1 MKYQPLPISKTYS
14 RFVALAGKIQ
24 RLLKSGEFQKLSA
37 RQKKQLAD
45 RLQQLYRRLSVIFS
59 PGRLQR
65 ILASATFILGLGT
78 GVARAQQFAPRI
90 SDPFGLSF
98 NESIP
103 FMAFGDLDD
112 DDDQD
117 LLAIEYSGMANGRV
131 FVFYENVGTSEAP
144 AFGMPQTNPFGLLGP
159 RHLSIPSLVDI
170 DNDSDLDLFTGTYAF
185 DGSVGKVLYFEN
197 QGTAQT
203 PSFASAI
210 ENPFGLQSPLYYT
223 APVFVDLDNDGDFD
237 FLGTNYDVDFE
248 RDEFQYQENT
258 GSATDPQFSGV
269 VDGPFGLS
277 NFNLYVIIHAL
288 ADLDMDGDIDLI
300 SGGGTISG
308 LEAVIEYFENTGSP
322 EAPEFAAPLVNPFGI
337 SFPEEAYLT
346 VPTLVDIDDD
356 GDLDLF
362 TASYY
367 YSEPGADEVHFSFFE
382 NTAVTNSAG
391 ETAPDSGFKAY
402 PTLTAGVL
410 NWQLN
415 LTRTEPQL
423 QMQAFSVDGRQVKQ
437 WRLEGLPGLQQGQ
450 LDVGALPAGVY
461 QLRLS
466 GGNGQLL
473 GQERFVVR

>member
-1 MKYQPLPISKTYS
+1 MKYHPLPVSNTYR
-14 RFVALAGKIQ
+14 RFVALAGKVQ
-24 RLLKSGEFQKLSA
+24 RLLEQGEFQKLSA
-37 RQKKQLAD
+37 QQQQQLAD
-45 RLQQLYRRLSVIFS
+45 KLMAFYRRLSAVFS
-59 PGRLQR
+59 QKRLRR
-65 ILASATFILGLGT
+65 ILASAALLLGLG
-78 GVARAQQFAPRI
+78 GGAAQAQQFAAPVA
-90 SDPFGLSF
+90 DPFGLSF
-98 NESIP
+98 DRLP
-103 FMAFGDLDD
+103 LTAFADLDND
-112 DDDQD
+112 GDQD
-117 LLAIEYSGMANGRV
+117 LLTIQYSESVPN
-131 FVFYENVGTSEAP
+131 FVYYENVGTAQAP
-144 AFGMPQTNPFGLLGP
+144 AFGNPVFNPFGLATSNSLTTSHFVDIDDDGDLDLFAGTYGYGGEYLGALMFYENEGTAESPAFAPEQTNPFGL
-159 RHLSIPSLVDI
+159 RPSNYQMV
-170 DNDSDLDLFTGTYAF
+170 
-185 DGSVGKVLYFEN
+185 
-197 QGTAQT
+197 
-203 PSFASAI
+203 
-210 ENPFGLQSPLYYT
+210 
-223 APVFVDLDNDGDFD
+223 PVFADLDNDGDFD
-237 FLGTNYDVDFE
+237 LLGTNYDYETE
-248 RDEFQYQENT
+248 RIAFQYQENT